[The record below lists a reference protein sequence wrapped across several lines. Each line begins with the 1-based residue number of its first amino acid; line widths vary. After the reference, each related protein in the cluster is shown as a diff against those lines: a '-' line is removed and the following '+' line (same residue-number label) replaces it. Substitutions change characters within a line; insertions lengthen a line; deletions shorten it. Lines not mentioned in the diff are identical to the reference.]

1 MLGLFPA
8 PKASEA
14 GEDAEMALYLLGLI
28 GFCKNKHSRAVIP
41 MCVLVMF
48 TVMLLHIYAA

>member
-8 PKASEA
+8 PKTSEA
-14 GEDAEMALYLLGLI
+14 GEDAEKALYLLGLI
-28 GFCKNKHSRAVIP
+28 GFCKKKHSRAVIP